1 MNDDIVPLFCL
12 LGTYSDHGEL
22 VDLYSLFVQRILILW
37 FCFQSQEHVYD
48 GRLRKALKL
57 DEGKKATDK
66 NPDDEFL

>member
-1 MNDDIVPLFCL
+1 MKTLFLCFACWPHTVIMVNL
-12 LGTYSDHGEL
+12 LTSTVSLYNVYS
-22 VDLYSLFVQRILILW
+22 SCAFV
-37 FCFQSQEHVYD
+37 FYFQEHVYD